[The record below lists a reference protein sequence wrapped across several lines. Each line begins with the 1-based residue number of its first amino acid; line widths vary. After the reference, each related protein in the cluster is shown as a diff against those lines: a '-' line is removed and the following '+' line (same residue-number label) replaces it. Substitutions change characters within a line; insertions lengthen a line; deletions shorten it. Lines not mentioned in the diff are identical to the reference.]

1 LLNILFSPK
10 GTTGNAIT
18 PILSLAF
25 DLHII
30 SLTLSV
36 IIELTFSAA
45 TPNLGHYLIPLSF

>member
-1 LLNILFSPK
+1 LFSPK